1 MIEVKES
8 DFRNLYL
15 NTKKIDPKIQANLRK
30 NLKKAAKEVIPK
42 AQRAVL
48 SIPSDHRSDIHARKP
63 VGMGLRAS
71 IAASMKVAVKAAK
84 KKSGVFIRVDR
95 KMFVA
100 LSQRSGKKPEKL
112 PKYVDGVIKRW
123 KHPVFGHEM
132 DKPEKWPTQ
141 PSHPFFLKTIK
152 ENKPIF
158 LREVEKAMQQAFE
171 ELDKKN
177 I

>member
-30 NLKKAAKEVIPK
+30 NLKKAAKNVVPDI
-42 AQRAVL
+42 QRAVL
-48 SIPSDHRSDIHARKP
+48 EIPSDHRSDIHARKP

-71 IAASMKVAVKAAK
+71 VAASLKVAVKAAK

-112 PKYVDGVIKRW
+112 PKYLDGTIKRW

-141 PSHPFFLKTIK
+141 PSHPFFGRTIYK
-152 ENKPIF
+152 HRPEF
-158 LREVEKAMQQAFE
+158 MREVEKAVVQAFE

>member
-30 NLKKAAKEVIPK
+30 NLKKAAKAVVPDV
-42 AQRAVL
+42 QRAVL
-48 SIPSDHRSDIHARKP
+48 EIPSEHKSDIHARQP

-84 KKSGVFIRVDR
+84 KKSGVFIRVDQ

-100 LSQRSGKKPEKL
+100 LSQRTGKKPQKL
-112 PKYVDGVIKRW
+112 PKYLDGRITRW
-123 KHPVFGHEM
+123 KHPVFGHQM

-141 PSHPFFLKTIK
+141 PSHPFFGRTIFK
-152 ENKPIF
+152 HQPKF
-158 LREVEKAMQQAFE
+158 MTEVQKAVTQAFE

>member
-1 MIEVKES
+1 MIEVKET

-15 NTKKIDPKIQANLRK
+15 NTKKMDAEIQKNLRK
-30 NLKKAAKEVIPK
+30 NLRKAAKEVVPK

-48 SIPSDHRSDIHARKP
+48 SIPSEHRSDIHARRP
-63 VGMGLRAS
+63 VGMGLRAA
-71 IAASMKVAVKAAK
+71 IAASMKISIKAAK

-123 KHPVFGHEM
+123 KHPVFAHQM
-132 DKPEKWPTQ
+132 DKPEKWPIQ

-152 ENKPIF
+152 ENKPLF
-158 LREVEKAMQQAFE
+158 VREVEKAMQQAFD
-171 ELDKKN
+171 ELDKKH